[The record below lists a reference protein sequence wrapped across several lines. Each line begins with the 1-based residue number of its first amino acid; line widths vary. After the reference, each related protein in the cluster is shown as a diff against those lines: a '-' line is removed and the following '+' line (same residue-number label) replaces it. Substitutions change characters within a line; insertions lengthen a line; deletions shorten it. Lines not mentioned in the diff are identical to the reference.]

1 MNDWWSRLTYTLS
14 GFGGLFS
21 GSGILGFFGDFS
33 VYEWGFLI
41 GLIASVSLGVM
52 TYRLNRRE
60 QMKRTRIL
68 ERYFSHHSISEH
80 DIENIVKVTEQSPKD
95 L

>member
-1 MNDWWSRLTYTLS
+1 MGEWYSKLTYTLS
-14 GFGGLFS
+14 AIG
-21 GSGILGFFGDFS
+21 GFFSSSGFLGDFS
-33 VYEWGFLI
+33 VYEWGFLA
-41 GLIASVSLGVM
+41 GLVASISLGVM

-68 ERYFSHHSISEH
+68 AKIARYSVNGKDVESIIKAS
-80 DIENIVKVTEQSPKD
+80 VQSPKD